1 MLGGGSS
8 CLLVILDPGLGEILR
23 WLGQEIEKT
32 IDEEILVNLLAVRS
46 AAIDV
51 EEIAKVLEPGICQL
65 PGLFAVLQLLHT
77 RRSEYVR
84 KYRANDEPVQ

>member
-1 MLGGGSS
+1 MSTSSWGPRLHLFGGGSS
-8 CLLVILDPGLGEILR
+8 CLLLVVLDPGLGEILR

-65 PGLFAVLQLLHT
+65 PGLIAVL
-77 RRSEYVR
+77 
-84 KYRANDEPVQ
+84 